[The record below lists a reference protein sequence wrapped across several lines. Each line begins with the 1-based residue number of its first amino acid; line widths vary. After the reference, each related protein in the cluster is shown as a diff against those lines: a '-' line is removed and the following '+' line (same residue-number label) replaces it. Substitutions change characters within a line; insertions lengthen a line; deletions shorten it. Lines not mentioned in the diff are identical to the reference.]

1 MAAMIPISKYRIL
14 SFPEID
20 STNSYA
26 LKHLQT
32 LCDKQII
39 LAETQTQG
47 HGRMGRPWIS
57 TVTGN
62 IYMSL
67 VLKPS
72 AFVTPLTNLTQYLSL
87 VICKLIENYGPE
99 AEVKWPNDVL
109 VAGKKIAGIL
119 GEGCFRGEAFQGYVL
134 GAGINLNMNPEEAAR
149 IDQPATAL
157 SILTGRPVN
166 RDEFLK
172 LLLDEFFTGYEQFLK
187 SGFPSIKSEYS
198 RRCSILG
205 KRVYVRRGGRRMSG
219 TAFCLLDDGTLSLL
233 NGSGKKTVVAAGDVC
248 LQLEK
253 GEQLS

>member
-1 MAAMIPISKYRIL
+1 MAAMIPIEKYRIL
-14 SFPEID
+14 RFSEID

-26 LKHLQT
+26 LKLLET

-47 HGRMGRPWIS
+47 YGRMGRPWIS
-57 TVTGN
+57 TATGN
-62 IYMSL
+62 IYMSI

-72 AFVTPLTNLTQYLSL
+72 VFVKQLTNLTQYLSL
-87 VICKLIENYGPE
+87 VICRLIEDYGPE

-119 GEGCFRGEAFQGYVL
+119 GEGSFRGESFQGYVL
-134 GAGINLNMNPEEAAR
+134 GAGINLNMKLEEAAR

-166 RDEFLK
+166 RDEFLA
-172 LLLDEFFTGYEQFLK
+172 LLLDAFFSGYEKFLR

-205 KRVYVRRGGRRMSG
+205 KQVSVQSGDRRMRG
-219 TAFCLLDDGTLSLL
+219 MALCFLDDGTLSLL
-233 NGSGKKTVVAAGDVC
+233 GSSGTETVVAAGDVR
-248 LQLEK
+248 LELEK
-253 GEQLS
+253 G